1 MVAVFNNIL
10 QNINIDT
17 IKRNMIFFGVK
28 RVFNFSDFITKFYN
42 FYSVLKLYPG
52 HKVKFFFI

>member
-17 IKRNMIFFGVK
+17 IKRNMMFFGVK
-28 RVFNFSDFITKFYN
+28 RVFNFSDFITKFYS
-42 FYSVLKLYPG
+42 FYSVLKS
-52 HKVKFFFI
+52 VSWS

>member
-1 MVAVFNNIL
+1 
-10 QNINIDT
+10 
-17 IKRNMIFFGVK
+17 MIFFGVK

-52 HKVKFFFI
+52 HKVKFFYLSIQIVTDNYVASLI